1 VSRYWRASFPANFSQ
16 HRFKQDAFPGSP
28 ESEIWPVSNDLGCM
42 IIWWCI
48 RCRSIAI
55 QRNSKPRANV
65 VDFDRQKLRMVSLG
79 TAPSKASMLGL
90 PGSLS
95 MNQGH
100 RYRILAFPQVVD
112 KRWTGPLV
120 VATVVNHFVAVFGLF
135 CSAHFSPK
143 LGGFLEI
150 EGRFSSLFLHFL
162 KSRAACGSRKYVV
175 FPSKLEA

>member
-1 VSRYWRASFPANFSQ
+1 MVGFN
-16 HRFKQDAFPGSP
+16 
-28 ESEIWPVSNDLGCM
+28 
-42 IIWWCI
+42 
-48 RCRSIAI
+48 RS
-55 QRNSKPRANV
+55 
-65 VDFDRQKLRMVSLG
+65 KLRMVSLG

-112 KRWTGPLV
+112 KRWIGPLV

-150 EGRFSSLFLHFL
+150 EGRFSSLFFHFL
-162 KSRAACGSRKYVV
+162 KSRDACGFKKSLA
-175 FPSKLEA
+175 FPSELAA